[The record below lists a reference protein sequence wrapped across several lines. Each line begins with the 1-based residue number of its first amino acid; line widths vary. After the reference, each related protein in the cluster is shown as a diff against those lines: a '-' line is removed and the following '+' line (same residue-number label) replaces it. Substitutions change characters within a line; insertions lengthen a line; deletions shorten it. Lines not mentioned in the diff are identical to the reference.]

1 MKKLLSVLLV
11 LSMLLALC
19 ACGASQAESAPS
31 AGKEET
37 ESQSLTTV
45 PVEGPEGFRVGFGKR
60 NITPTESVP
69 MGGYGRSEARMS
81 QGVLCY
87 LWAICLAVT
96 DEDDNTILLISV
108 DLCNPIEAAQAA
120 PAVSEATGVPVENI
134 VISATHTH
142 SSPDYTIDMPSV
154 ERSLEKTHKGIVE
167 AAVEAMAD
175 RKTAQMYGATVETK
189 NLNFVRLYLCNNGT
203 YCGDN
208 FGDGSS
214 GYARHATDADPMMQL
229 IKFTREGGKDVILTN
244 FQVHPHRTGGSENY
258 ELSSDIVGEYRV
270 LMEQEVGAEMIYFS
284 GAGGNLNPTS
294 RIYEENVAQNARQ
307 HARAMADFAQTA
319 QYAPLNTGKVQAGAV
334 EFEAQVNH
342 SQDAVADVCLQLRQA
357 WDKGEISTDELKN
370 KGRSYGLDLHSPYHA
385 YAIYARSQL
394 EKSTTYSLWAYSFGD
409 VGFVAA
415 PYEMFDTNGMFIKEN
430 SPFAY
435 TVVATLSNYSHG
447 YFPSD
452 FTFET
457 GSYEVDTT
465 RFVRGTA
472 ERMADAFVEMLN
484 TQYAAK

>member
-11 LSMLLALC
+11 LAMALSVC
-19 ACGASQAESAPS
+19 ACGASQVAETVPTTTA
-31 AGKEET
+31 ET
-37 ESQSLTTV
+37 EPATTAA
-45 PVEGPEGFRVGFGKR
+45 PESPKVFRVGFGKR
-60 NITPTESVP
+60 NITPDDSVP

-81 QGVLCY
+81 EGVLCY

-96 DEDDNTILLISV
+96 DEDDNTILLMSV

-142 SSPDYTIDMPSV
+142 SSPDYTIDMPSI
-154 ERSLEKTHKGIVE
+154 ERSLEKTHKGLVD

-175 RKTAQMYGATVETK
+175 RKPAQMYGATVETQS
-189 NLNFVRLYLCNNGT
+189 LNFVRLYLCNNGT

-208 FGDGSS
+208 FGDSSS
-214 GYARHATDADPMMQL
+214 GYKAHATEADPMMQL

-244 FQVHPHRTGGSENY
+244 FQVHPHRTGGSQNY
-258 ELSSDIVGEYRV
+258 ELSSDIVGEYRM
-270 LMEQEVGAEMIYFS
+270 LMEKEVGAEMIYFS

-319 QYAPLNTGKVQAGAV
+319 QYAPLNTGKVQASAV

-342 SQDAVADVCLQLRQA
+342 SQDAAAEVCLELRQA
-357 WDKGEISTDELKN
+357 WDRGEITTDELKL
-370 KGRSYGLDLHSPYHA
+370 KGGSYGLDLHSPYHA

-394 EKSTTYSLWAYSFGD
+394 EKSTTYTLWAYSFGD
-409 VGFVAA
+409 VGFAAA
-415 PYEMFDTNGMFIKEN
+415 PYEMFDTNGMIIKEN
-430 SPFAY
+430 SPFTY
-435 TVVATLSNYSHG
+435 TVIATLSNYSHG

-452 FTFET
+452 FTFDT

-472 ERMADAFVEMLN
+472 ERMADAFVQMLDEQFDN
-484 TQYAAK
+484 R

>member
-11 LSMLLALC
+11 FAMALSVC
-19 ACGASQAESAPS
+19 ACGASQVAETVPTTTA
-31 AGKEET
+31 ET
-37 ESQSLTTV
+37 EPATTAA
-45 PVEGPEGFRVGFGKR
+45 PESPKVFRVGFGKR
-60 NITPTESVP
+60 NITPDDSVP

-81 QGVLCY
+81 EGVLCY

-96 DEDDNTILLISV
+96 DEDDNTILLMSV

-142 SSPDYTIDMPSV
+142 SSPDYTIDMPSI
-154 ERSLEKTHKGIVE
+154 ERSLEKTHKGLVD

-175 RKTAQMYGATVETK
+175 RKPAQMYGATVETQS
-189 NLNFVRLYLCNNGT
+189 LNFVRLYLCNNGT

-214 GYARHATDADPMMQL
+214 GYKAHATEADPMMQL

-244 FQVHPHRTGGSENY
+244 FQVHPHRTGGSQNY
-258 ELSSDIVGEYRV
+258 ELSSDIVGEYRM
-270 LMEQEVGAEMIYFS
+270 LMEKEVGAEMIYFS

-342 SQDAVADVCLQLRQA
+342 SQDAAAEVCLELRQA
-357 WDKGEISTDELKN
+357 WDRGEITADELKL
-370 KGRSYGLDLHSPYHA
+370 KGGSYGLDLHSPYHA

-394 EKSTTYSLWAYSFGD
+394 EKSTTYTLWAYSFGD
-409 VGFVAA
+409 VGFAAA
-415 PYEMFDTNGMFIKEN
+415 PYEMFDTNGMIIKEN
-430 SPFAY
+430 SPFTY
-435 TVVATLSNYSHG
+435 TVIATLSNYSHG

-452 FTFET
+452 FTFDT

-472 ERMADAFVEMLN
+472 ERMADAFVQMLDEQFDN
-484 TQYAAK
+484 R

>member
-1 MKKLLSVLLV
+1 MKKLVSVFLV
-11 LSMLLALC
+11 LATVLSLC
-19 ACGASQAESAPS
+19 ACGASRGEGSAPTTT
-31 AGKEET
+31 AET
-37 ESQSLTTV
+37 AAAASTAAT
-45 PVEGPEGFRVGFGKR
+45 PEKPGVFRVGFGKR
-60 NITPTESVP
+60 NITPEESVP

-96 DEDDNTILLISV
+96 DEDDNTILLMSV

-120 PAVSEATGVPVENI
+120 PAVSQATGVPVENI

-154 ERSLEKTHKGIVE
+154 QRSLEKTHKGLVD

-175 RKTAQMYGATVETK
+175 RKPAQMYGATVETES
-189 NLNFVRLYLCNNGT
+189 LNFVRLYLCNNGT

-208 FGDGSS
+208 FGDSSS
-214 GYARHATDADPMMQL
+214 GYKAHATDADPVMQL
-229 IKFTREGGKDVILTN
+229 VKFTREGGKDVILTN
-244 FQVHPHRTGGSENY
+244 FQVHPHRTGGSENF

-270 LMEQEVGAEMIYFS
+270 LMENEVGAEMIYFS

-319 QYAPLNTGKVQAGAV
+319 EYMPLNTGKVQAAAV
-334 EFEAQVNH
+334 EFEAKVNH

-357 WDKGEISTDELKN
+357 WDRGEISADELKTR
-370 KGRSYGLDLHSPYHA
+370 GRSYGLDLHSPYHA

-394 EKSTTYSLWAYSFGD
+394 EESTTYTLWAYSFGD
-409 VGFVAA
+409 VGFAAA

-430 SPFAY
+430 SPFTF
-435 TVVATLSNYSHG
+435 TVIATLSNYSHG

-472 ERMADAFVEMLN
+472 ERMADAFVQMLE
-484 TQYAAK
+484 TQFENR